1 MSNRKYI
8 TRLNYP
14 SSGVKGWWVRIP
26 RLSKNKLFS
35 DNIYGGT
42 DEAELAARVWRDKL
56 LKDAPPEKSKTADT
70 GVDGLNVNFRKGKN
84 KMLAYL
90 SIDLTRNQDRLQ
102 ATISLNQRPL
112 RPVLWE
118 ACRRMGA
125 FLETH
130 EDGDLQEIAS
140 DIFSK
145 SHGRIQ
151 HILDKHTPAF
161 KKEKAKKDSP
171 G

>member
-8 TRLNYP
+8 TRLDYP

-26 RLSKNKLFS
+26 RISKSKLFS

-118 ACRRMGA
+118 ACRRMGT
-125 FLETH
+125 FLEQY
-130 EDGDLQEIAS
+130 EEGDQQAIAS

-151 HILDKHTPAF
+151 HILDNHTPKF
-161 KKEKAKKDSP
+161 KKAKAKAKK